1 MTTDTTPKTKLPAE
15 IQSSIWLAE
24 VRLGTSL
31 RAIALQEQ
39 VSLRHV
45 ERRVKEARRQEED
58 KTIRLE
64 RIDAEAARR
73 RELGIPAEATPVAP
87 RLVPLFPIGPLV
99 PTSKCG
105 HNGPLRAGS
114 SFCCMICH
122 TSGKDDH
129 PALQR
134 DPKTDPTPEPMP
146 RSLPATTDPA
156 LKSSRRRLKQH
167 RHTQAAAAPAS

>member
-1 MTTDTTPKTKLPAE
+1 MMATHATSKVNLPIV
-15 IQSSIWLAE
+15 IQESIWLAE
-24 VRLGTSL
+24 VREGHSVHTIAQRDNLSRQRIQFGVTRARL
-31 RAIALQEQ
+31 R
-39 VSLRHV
+39 
-45 ERRVKEARRQEED
+45 EAA
-58 KTIRLE
+58 KISRLE
-64 RIDAEAARR
+64 QIAAEAARH

-129 PALQR
+129 PALRR
-134 DPKTDPTPEPMP
+134 DPKTDPAPEPMP

-167 RHTQAAAAPAS
+167 RRKQAATATI